1 MVATTVQRKKRAPV
15 AQDEIDRS
23 LAIFAARKDFVVTT
37 VNMGWQLAI
46 TVLVPLLIGVKLDS
60 HFKTQPSYTLA
71 ALFLA
76 IGMAV
81 MVVARTIKQVN
92 VKSGKRS

>member
-1 MVATTVQRKKRAPV
+1 MSKTVVQRKKPAPV
-15 AQDEIDRS
+15 AKNEIDRS

-46 TVLVPLLIGVKLDS
+46 TVLVPVFIGVKLDDYFDS
-60 HFKTQPSYTLA
+60 QPSYTLA
-71 ALFLA
+71 ALFIA

-81 MVVARTIKQVN
+81 MVVARTIKQVG
-92 VKSGKRS
+92 VKTGKRS